1 MASVTV
7 VSKGSLLEG
16 RIVSDGEVIIEAGA
30 EVRAEIRARR
40 VIVRGIV
47 RGDVIAPEVRLEEG
61 GRVIGGLRTPAAE
74 AAVQAANSASRP
86 GARAPL
92 TPAMADELAL
102 GIALDAAREITAEIE
117 ERGGG
122 RTADQGRFEGA
133 EPAMPMQAPSTESK
147 PATPDPGAS
156 PERRVVAVRRKG

>member
-16 RIVSDGEVIIEAGA
+16 RIVSDGEVIVEAGA

-61 GRVIGGLRTPAAE
+61 GRIIGGLRTPAAE
-74 AAVQAANSASRP
+74 AAVQAANSAARP

-92 TPAMADELAL
+92 TPAIADELAL
-102 GIALDAAREITAEIE
+102 GIAIDAAREITAELE
-117 ERGGG
+117 
-122 RTADQGRFEGA
+122 AP
-133 EPAMPMQAPSTESK
+133 EPAMPLPSPGATES
-147 PATPDPGAS
+147 GAS
-156 PERRVVAVRRKG
+156 PDRRVVAVRRKG

>member
-16 RIVSDGEVIIEAGA
+16 RIVSDGEVIVEAGA

-61 GRVIGGLRTPAAE
+61 GRIIGGLRTPAAE
-74 AAVQAANSASRP
+74 AALQAASSAARP
-86 GARAPL
+86 GRAPL
-92 TPAMADELAL
+92 TPAIADELAL
-102 GIALDAAREITAEIE
+102 GIAIDAAREITAELE
-117 ERGGG
+117 S
-122 RTADQGRFEGA
+122 A
-133 EPAMPMQAPSTESK
+133 EPAMPMPHSSDPRPSASPPESGPPAPS
-147 PATPDPGAS
+147 D
-156 PERRVVAVRRKG
+156 RRVVSVRRKG

>member
-16 RIVSDGEVIIEAGA
+16 RIVSDGEVIVEAGA

-74 AAVQAANSASRP
+74 AAVQVANAAQRP
-86 GARAPL
+86 GRAPL
-92 TPAMADELAL
+92 TPAIADELAL
-102 GIALDAAREITAEIE
+102 GIAIDAAREITAEIE
-117 ERGGG
+117 TDGASRRRAATGTE
-122 RTADQGRFEGA
+122 EMA
-133 EPAMPMQAPSTESK
+133 EPLDRDPPLDPKPEPS
-147 PATPDPGAS
+147 AA

>member
-16 RIVSDGEVIIEAGA
+16 RIVSDGEVIVEAGA

-61 GRVIGGLRTPAAE
+61 GRIIGGLRTPAAE
-74 AAVQAANSASRP
+74 AAVQVANAAQRP
-86 GARAPL
+86 GGRAPL
-92 TPAMADELAL
+92 TPAIADELAL
-102 GIALDAAREITAEIE
+102 GIAMDAAREITAEIE
-117 ERGGG
+117 TDRDDER
-122 RTADQGRFEGA
+122 A
-133 EPAMPMQAPSTESK
+133 
-147 PATPDPGAS
+147 PDPIPPKPEPTPA